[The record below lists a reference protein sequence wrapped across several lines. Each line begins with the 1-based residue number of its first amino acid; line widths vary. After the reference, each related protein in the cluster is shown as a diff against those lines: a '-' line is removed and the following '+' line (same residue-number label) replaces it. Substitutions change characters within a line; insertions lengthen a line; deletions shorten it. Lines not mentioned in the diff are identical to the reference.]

1 MGRLPVSN
9 KGRLIV
15 RKERGGLRIPYSVPK
30 TQRASTPSAPT
41 TIRLWDTFTCLK
53 MIYMYIYYPD
63 ENSCQLLRSRTMV
76 SKSTLFNQSRP
87 QYFLFSFTFQL
98 LYSQTSDISKLIL
111 WDQWLITNFEISR
124 RLYFITHIRY
134 VKNTLTL
141 KPVGHPF
148 TIHSLIPYIAFLYS
162 YLYIFD
168 IQHSIL

>member
-1 MGRLPVSN
+1 MLQSNLPFGIMVRATRLWCRKLPEGREFKLGLRCQANGTPCQPSRKMGRLPVSN
-9 KGRLIV
+9 KGRLIL

-41 TIRLWDTFTCLK
+41 TIRLWDTFTGLK

-98 LYSQTSDISKLIL
+98 L
-111 WDQWLITNFEISR
+111 
-124 RLYFITHIRY
+124 
-134 VKNTLTL
+134 
-141 KPVGHPF
+141 
-148 TIHSLIPYIAFLYS
+148 
-162 YLYIFD
+162 
-168 IQHSIL
+168 